1 MITKIKINSRE
12 DFLRERKKSLGGSDM
27 GAVLGMNNYS
37 SPMSVWMDKTGKSP
51 DKEES
56 EWMRLGN
63 DLEDYVAS
71 RFSEKSGLKVIN
83 DRQTWRNDKYPY
95 LHANIDR
102 RIVGQKSGVEC
113 KVTSQLNE
121 KKYRDGNFLD
131 SYYAQTVEYLCVT
144 EFERWYLAVLI
155 LGVGLRIYQMT
166 RIPNDVCPEWC
177 ESSVYVDDNE
187 INALA
192 KAGEAF
198 WKYVETNTPPPADG
212 HPATSNAITMLYPES
227 NQNRTV
233 DLFGYEDCLTQ
244 YMALKTQ
251 IDELTKLREE
261 MANRVKLYMGDSA
274 KAEGN
279 RYKVSWAAQT
289 RSSFDRKAFE
299 KDFGDIDLAPYFKI
313 TSSRVFKVSER

>member
-1 MITKIKINSRE
+1 MAITKIKINSRE

-27 GAVLGMNNYS
+27 GAVLGLNSYS

-63 DLEDYVAS
+63 DLEDYVAT

-83 DRQTWRNDKYPY
+83 DKQTWRNDKYPY

-131 SYYAQTVEYLCVT
+131 SYYTQCVEYLCVT
-144 EFERWYLAVLI
+144 EFDRWYLAVLI
-155 LGVGLRIYQMT
+155 LGVGIRIYQMT
-166 RIPNDVCPEWC
+166 RIPNDTCPEWC
-177 ESSVYVDDNE
+177 ESSVYVDDDE
-187 INALA
+187 IKALA
-192 KAGEAF
+192 KAGEKF
-198 WKYVETNTPPPADG
+198 WKHVETNTPPPADG
-212 HPATSNAITMLYPES
+212 HPATTQAISTLYPDAT
-227 NQNRTV
+227 NNTI

-244 YMALKTQ
+244 YMALKNQ
-251 IDELTKLREE
+251 IDELTKLKEE
-261 MANRVKLYMGDSA
+261 MANRVKAYMGDSA
-274 KAEGN
+274 RAEGN
-279 RYKVSWAAQT
+279 RYKVSWVSQNRNT
-289 RSSFDRKAFE
+289 FDVKRFQA
-299 KDFGDIDLAPYFKI
+299 DYGHLDLSPYYKT
-313 TSSRVFKVSER
+313 TSSRVFKVSEI